1 MTGSRPSEGRLYF
14 LLFVMLFFWSLNYV
28 IGKFALREFPPLLLA
43 CLRTT
48 FSGLFVL
55 PIYLLRRRAA
65 PREWKWTELRGLLVL
80 GVAGLVLNQV
90 LFVIGLSWTSVA
102 HASIVVVLM
111 PVMVL
116 LFSVFLNQEHFTAG
130 KVLGILVAAAGVI
143 VLQLSKDQASG
154 ATIYGDLCIFLS
166 GIALA
171 AFTVKSKQIA
181 NRYDSLTI
189 NSVAYVGGAVA
200 LAPTTLLLS
209 LGFDYKRPTATGWAS
224 LVYMAAFAGVLS
236 YLIYNYALQ
245 YIPASRV
252 SAFSYLQPLGATLFA
267 VFMLGELIT
276 TSLVI
281 GGILV
286 LAGVFITE
294 RV

>member
-1 MTGSRPSEGRLYF
+1 MSGTRPSEGRLYS
-14 LLFVMLFFWSLNYV
+14 LLLLMVALWSLNYA
-28 IGKFALREFPPLLLA
+28 IGKVALREFPALLLA

-48 FSGLFVL
+48 ISGLVVL
-55 PIYLLRRRAA
+55 PIYLSHRKAWARQ
-65 PREWKWTELRGLLVL
+65 WKWSELRGLLVL

-90 LFVIGLSWTSVA
+90 LFVVGLSWTSVG

-116 LFSVFLNQEHFTAG
+116 LFSVFVGLEHFTAG
-130 KVLGILVAAAGVI
+130 KLLGILIAAAGVI
-143 VLQLSKDQASG
+143 VLQAAKDQGSG
-154 ATIYGDLCIFLS
+154 ATIYGDLFIFLS

-171 AFTVKSKQIA
+171 AFTVKSKQISS
-181 NRYDSLTI
+181 RYDSLTI
-189 NSVAYVGGAVA
+189 NSVAYIGGAVA
-200 LAPTTLLLS
+200 LVPTTIWLS
-209 LGFDYKRPTATGWAS
+209 LGFDYKRPSAIAWAS
-224 LVYMAAFAGVLS
+224 LFYMAAFAGVFS

-252 SAFSYLQPLGATLFA
+252 SAFSYLQPLGATVFA
-267 VFMLGELIT
+267 VFLLGELIT
-276 TSLVI
+276 ASLVI